1 VALTLIAAG
10 LAAYYALLPLIR
22 PPYVEACSK
31 GANGPPD
38 QCAQY
43 DVVSAVVM
51 RAVALADEHAGAVA
65 AIAALAV
72 IAFAAILLR
81 STERLWEQS
90 RDTLIGAS
98 IGERAWVTF
107 GASHQAFNV
116 AAKDVRQLGVAAIWQ
131 NFGRTPAR
139 HVRLSIYFEHL
150 GRTTPDGQP
159 PETVIGPG
167 GGARTATL
175 LIPFADLY
183 RRKEPFVVVSE
194 ITYND
199 IFSRTERRS
208 LVALEVAYVGA
219 FDPRSVD
226 LHDERLAS
234 AFSISSKRHTA
245 T

>member
-1 VALTLIAAG
+1 VALTLSAAG
-10 LAAYYALLPLIR
+10 LAAYYALMPLIR
-22 PPYVEACSK
+22 PPYLEACFK
-31 GANGPPD
+31 GAFGPPD

-43 DVVSAVVM
+43 DVVSAVLM
-51 RAVALADEHAGAVA
+51 RAVAEADEHAGAVA
-65 AIAALAV
+65 GFAALMA
-72 IAFAAILLR
+72 IAFAAVLLR
-81 STERLWEQS
+81 STQRLWEQS

-107 GASHQAFNV
+107 ASPHQTFNI
-116 AAKDVRQLGVAAIWQ
+116 AGKDVRQLGVAAIWQ

-150 GRTTPDGQP
+150 GRTNPDGLP
-159 PETVIGPG
+159 PESVIGPG

-175 LIPFADLY
+175 YLPFNDLY

-194 ITYND
+194 VTYND

-208 LVALEVAYVGA
+208 LVALEIAYVGG
-219 FDPRSVD
+219 FDPRTVD
-226 LHDERLAS
+226 IRDERLAS
-234 AFSISSKRHTA
+234 AFSVTSKRHTA